1 MRAIIEIL
9 GIVLVLNGV
18 GGLWN
23 DDFGLLTRFAD
34 GTALTI
40 LQIAATAG
48 GIALIGGSLVGRKK
62 EKPRQRTNEGHNV
75 R

>member
-1 MRAIIEIL
+1 MT
-9 GIVLVLNGV
+9 VLNGV

-62 EKPRQRTNEGHNV
+62 EKQRQRTNEGNNV